1 VSTAPEKQPLQYIPT
16 DEGANSDDK
25 TGDFSAGEDMPKA
38 NEQFSPEKLLPSKDD
53 EKIGP

>member
-1 VSTAPEKQPLQYIPT
+1 MSTAPEKQPLQYIPT